1 VEIIQWVKLESWH
14 VLAPDKTL
22 CGLDISDAD
31 EVRDE
36 LGTEKSCEN
45 CLRILARKTDL
56 AHSEYAEALGIKPE
70 A

>member
-14 VLAPDKTL
+14 VLAPEKTL
-22 CGLDISDAD
+22 CGMDISDAD

-36 LGTEKSCEN
+36 LGAEKSCEL
-45 CLRILARKTDL
+45 CLRILARKADL
-56 AHSEYAEALGIKPE
+56 DTPE

>member
-1 VEIIQWVKLESWH
+1 MEIIQWVKLESWH
-14 VLAPDKTL
+14 VLAVDKTL

-45 CLRILARKTDL
+45 CFRLLAWKTNV
-56 AHSEYAEALGIKPE
+56 AEPE